1 MTNPELLSQSL
12 TPDFLRNQSN
22 SHNDHPSQWEAPR
35 YTVED
40 QQMTEEEH
48 ADSQPTVI
56 EVIYPDLT
64 FLGDIKYSAKCLEH

>member
-1 MTNPELLSQSL
+1 
-12 TPDFLRNQSN
+12 
-22 SHNDHPSQWEAPR
+22 
-35 YTVED
+35 
-40 QQMTEEEH
+40 MTEEEH